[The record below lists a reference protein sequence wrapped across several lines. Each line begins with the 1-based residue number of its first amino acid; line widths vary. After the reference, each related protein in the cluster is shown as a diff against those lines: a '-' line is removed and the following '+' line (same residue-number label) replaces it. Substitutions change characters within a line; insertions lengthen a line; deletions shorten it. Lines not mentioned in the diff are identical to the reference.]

1 MKTRVS
7 TSVLFVLVLVSV
19 LCLGGCNRGLSS
31 RRIMYVS
38 APRVTLRDRVAAIYN
53 KTGAVT
59 NGEKVQVLAT
69 DRRFIK
75 VRTPRGEVGWM
86 EQRYLV
92 DQKIFEAFQ
101 QLAAEN
107 KDDPVQGHGVARV
120 ELNIHIA
127 PDRQAERLYQLENGD
142 KVEILKRA
150 TAERLS
156 QAQILRQQQQEIL
169 VERADAAVKR
179 DLARQQAERER
190 AKKNKIPLLEPPPR
204 TAPPGPPA
212 SMLTKTPPAVWDE
225 LAGVSPTLQ
234 PPPPKVYDDWWL
246 IRNSRGEV
254 GWVLARM
261 IDLDVPLDVAQY
273 AEGQRIMAAFVL
285 NTVNDPEK
293 GPVAQYL
300 MLLNEPKDGLPYDF
314 NQVRVFTWDVRHH
327 RYGTA
332 YRERNIVGY
341 FPASVG
347 QADFGDHGSE
357 PTFTLREQN
366 EDGSITPHHYR
377 MDGNLV
383 RRVLGPGEQPQKT
396 ASSAPPKTER
406 EKKRL
411 ARKKEMRRKRPPV
424 RRERR
429 R

>member
-1 MKTRVS
+1 
-7 TSVLFVLVLVSV
+7 VLVLVSV
-19 LCLGGCNRGLSS
+19 LCLGGCNRGARS
-31 RRIMYVS
+31 RQVMYVS
-38 APRVTLRDRVAAIYN
+38 APRVSLRDRVAALYN
-53 KTGAVT
+53 KTGVVT

-69 DRRFIK
+69 DRRFVK

-101 QLAAEN
+101 KLAEEN

-120 ELNIHIA
+120 ELNIHIE

-150 TAERLS
+150 TAERLT
-156 QAQILRQQQQEIL
+156 QAQILKQQQQEFL
-169 VERADAAVKR
+169 AERAAAAVKR
-179 DLARQQAERER
+179 DRARQEREQER
-190 AKKNKIPLLEPPPR
+190 ARKSKIPLLEPPPR
-204 TAPPGPPA
+204 TTPPGPPS
-212 SMLTKTPPAVWDE
+212 SMLTKTPPEVWDE
-225 LAGVSPTLQ
+225 LAGVSPGLQ

-341 FPASVG
+341 FPVSVG

-357 PTFTLREQN
+357 PVFTLREQN
-366 EDGSITPHHYR
+366 ADGSITPHRYR
-377 MDGNLV
+377 MDGNMV
-383 RRVLGPGEQPQKT
+383 RRILAPGEQPQKA
-396 ASSAPPKTER
+396 ASSAPSKAER
-406 EKKRL
+406 EKKRET
-411 ARKKEMRRKRPPV
+411 RRRKPAIRRPRH
-424 RRERR
+424 RR
-429 R
+429 